1 MAVIRKETKADYE
14 TVEALI
20 RRSFYNLYIPG
31 CVEHYLVRRMRNHED
46 FIRELDFVIELEGEI
61 IGNIMYT
68 KSRLTD
74 ESGREKEIVTFGPV
88 CIAPEYQRKGY

>member
-31 CVEHYLVRRMRNHED
+31 CVEHYLARRMRNHED
-46 FIRELDFVIELEGEI
+46 FIRELDFVIELEG
-61 IGNIMYT
+61 GNYR
-68 KSRLTD
+68 KYY
-74 ESGREKEIVTFGPV
+74 V
-88 CIAPEYQRKGY
+88 YQIPAHR